1 MRTADRERHR
11 RERGGDPV
19 VRDRGRPAVALF
31 CPNAGSP
38 RPVAFGFVS
47 PTRRVTGARASRPL
61 GARKERAARPRSR
74 RADGFVLPKRRSPTA
89 WLCFGKLC
97 FGKMPGRVPPP
108 EPQPAPDATQAT
120 VARRAF
126 RLPAAAPERS
136 RGLPE
141 PQAPHRTPGW
151 RLCGATRRGARSD
164 PARRACGCGPQ
175 GSGRTSAALA
185 AASGWRRAYRA
196 EPGRRAAAGRRHGP
210 TARCE
215 RSPRGDRYLGS
226 ASARSIRP
234 WRARRTRS
242 KSIWASATRRAR

>member
-1 MRTADRERHR
+1 M
-11 RERGGDPV
+11 
-19 VRDRGRPAVALF
+19 
-31 CPNAGSP
+31 
-38 RPVAFGFVS
+38 AFGFVS

-210 TARCE
+210 TAR
-215 RSPRGDRYLGS
+215 SVS
-226 ASARSIRP
+226 AARAATDISGRRAPARSGRGGHAAP
-234 WRARRTRS
+234 AASRSGLPPRAAPGKDDGTPLRRRHLLSSPLPLVGRGAGVGVGVWTTC
-242 KSIWASATRRAR
+242 AS